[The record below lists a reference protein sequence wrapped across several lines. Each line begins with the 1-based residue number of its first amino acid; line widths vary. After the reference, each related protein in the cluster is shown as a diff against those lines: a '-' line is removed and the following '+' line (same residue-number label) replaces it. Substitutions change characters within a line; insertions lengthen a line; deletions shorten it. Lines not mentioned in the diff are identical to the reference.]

1 MTGLPVS
8 WKNFRVLCILQ
19 LLMVATRM
27 MMSLS
32 RLFLGHQ
39 VLLHLIEII
48 VYALVFIFLYQGL
61 SILNYNYPDIPLSD
75 RQKKRFNILFI
86 VNFLL
91 ISFLFGEVV
100 SEWRVLAPVIGFVS
114 NEFKTLLSLSTF
126 FLLTA
131 IMFIFHLIFLAGM
144 FKLRRAIYQHTTSSW
159 YQQFD
164 ETNPENRA

>member
-1 MTGLPVS
+1 MNSLPLS
-8 WKNFRVLCILQ
+8 WKLFKVLSILQ

-32 RLFLGHQ
+32 RLFVGQH
-39 VLLHLIEII
+39 VFLHLIEII
-48 VYALVFIFLYQGL
+48 VYTLVFIFLYQGL

-75 RQKKRFNILFI
+75 RQKKRFNILFL

-100 SEWRVLAPVIGFVS
+100 SEWRVLAPIIGFVS
-114 NEFKTLLSLSTF
+114 NEFKSLLSLSAF
-126 FLLTA
+126 FLFTA

-144 FKLRRAIYQHTTSSW
+144 FKLRRTIYQNTTNSW

-164 ETNPENRA
+164 EPNPENRA

>member
-1 MTGLPVS
+1 MTGLSVS
-8 WKNFRVLCILQ
+8 WKIFRVLCILQ

-114 NEFKTLLSLSTF
+114 DEFKTLLSLSTF

-144 FKLRRAIYQHTTSSW
+144 FKLRRAIYQRTTNSW

-164 ETNPENRA
+164 ETSPDNRA